1 MYGLKK
7 YTFLNIYYKMKKII
21 LISLILLVGCTK
33 MEIEPTPPV
42 VQKIFSVT
50 ESKITNGQTIHFDL
64 PAAGVYTLTLIDKNT
79 NQVVGR
85 ERFSGQIGENMRKIY
100 TNSIQSQYL
109 YLLLEDVTKKEI
121 GKTTI
126 IIK

>member
-1 MYGLKK
+1 
-7 YTFLNIYYKMKKII
+7 
-21 LISLILLVGCTK
+21 

-50 ESKITNGQTIHFDL
+50 ESKVTNGQTIHFDL
-64 PAAGVYTLTLIDKNT
+64 PSPGTYTLTLIDKNT
-79 NQVVGR
+79 NQVIAR
-85 ERFSGQIGENMRKIY
+85 ERFSGQIGENVRKIY

-109 YLLLEDVTKKEI
+109 YLLLEDVTKTEI

-126 IIK
+126 IIR

>member
-1 MYGLKK
+1 M
-7 YTFLNIYYKMKKII
+7 
-21 LISLILLVGCTK
+21 LVGCTK

-50 ESKITNGQTIHFDL
+50 ESKVTNGQTIHFDL
-64 PAAGVYTLTLIDKNT
+64 PAAGVYTLTLIDKESG
-79 NQVVGR
+79 QVISR

-109 YLLLEDVTKKEI
+109 YLLLQDVTKTEI

-126 IIK
+126 IIR